1 MKALAL
7 PAGLLLLLPAAVGA
21 APWSRL
27 ILGDHKILLC
37 SFEFV
42 PAPVQGR
49 PIAPGKL
56 RLTLEADS
64 PWIHSLQRTL
74 RGRGEHS
81 VRLERL
87 DGPALL
93 EAYSVSIRG
102 PMRLVAGRAGYERD
116 QYEVAQHAARRLP

>member
-7 PAGLLLLLPAAVGA
+7 PAGLLLLLPVAVGA

-27 ILGDHKILLC
+27 ILGDQKILLS
-37 SFEFV
+37 SFELV

-56 RLTLEADS
+56 RLTIDADS
-64 PWIHSLQRTL
+64 PWLPSLKRTL
-74 RGRGEHS
+74 RGPGEHS

-93 EAYSVSIRG
+93 EAYSATIRG
-102 PMRLVAGRAGYERD
+102 PMRLVAGHAGYELD
-116 QYEVAQHAARRLP
+116 QYEVAQQAARRLP